1 MKKAVSILVKVA
13 AWTAAAAA
21 VFITVAVASWASLKK
36 PVDSVQNERT
46 VKIQVPEG
54 TSVKLIA
61 RKLKENRLIRNEK
74 SFYLA
79 VRFNL
84 FGKKDPFTLKS
95 GTYNLRSS
103 MSMEQIYDEL
113 QSGSQEYISVSIAEG
128 LTISKTAKIFAENG
142 VCSEQDFINACKSEK
157 LIAEYGIP
165 STSLEGYLFPDT
177 YFLTPKMDAESAVK
191 KLADTFFEKIKEI
204 PGLAEKTP
212 EELFD
217 TVRLASV
224 VEREYRAKEEAPLIA
239 SVFTNRL
246 RHNIGLYSCATIE
259 YIITEIE
266 GRPHPDRITY
276 KDLEIDSPYNTY
288 KWAGLPE
295 GPISNPGMVAL
306 SAAANPPK
314 TNYYYFVLT
323 DTQKGTHTF
332 SSNFDQHKAADSAAS
347 YKSKKSKK

>member
-1 MKKAVSILVKVA
+1 MKKAVSILIKVA
-13 AWTAAAAA
+13 AWTAAVSA
-21 VFITVAVASWASLKK
+21 VLVTVSVASWAAIKS
-36 PVDSVQNERT
+36 PVDKVQNERV
-46 VKIQVPEG
+46 VKVQVPEG
-54 TSVKLIA
+54 TSVKIIA
-61 RKLKENRLIRNEK
+61 HQLKENRLIRNEK
-74 SFYLA
+74 MFYLA

-84 FGKKDPFTLKS
+84 FRKKVPFSLKS
-95 GTYNLRSS
+95 GTYNLKSS

-142 VCSEQDFINACKSEK
+142 VCAEKDFIEACRSEK
-157 LIAEYGIP
+157 LMTEYNIP

-177 YFLTPKMDAESAVK
+177 YYLTPNMDAETAVK
-191 KLADTFFEKIKEI
+191 KLVDTFFSRIKEI
-204 PGLAEKTP
+204 PGLPEKTP

-246 RHNIGLYSCATIE
+246 NHNIGLYSCATIE
-259 YIITEIE
+259 YIITEIQ
-266 GRPHPDRITY
+266 GKPHPERITY
-276 KDLEIDSPYNTY
+276 RDLEIDSPYNTY

-295 GPISNPGMVAL
+295 GPISNPGMIAL
-306 SAAANPPK
+306 KAAANPPK

-323 DTQKGTHTF
+323 DAQKGTHTF